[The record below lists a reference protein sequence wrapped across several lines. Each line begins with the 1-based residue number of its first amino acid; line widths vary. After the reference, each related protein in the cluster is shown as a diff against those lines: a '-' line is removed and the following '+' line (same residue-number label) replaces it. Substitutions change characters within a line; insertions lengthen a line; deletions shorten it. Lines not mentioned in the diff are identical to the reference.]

1 MKKSAL
7 LLSFLAFASASQAQ
21 TPSYARELAAT
32 AMHRW
37 PDSFALEGD
46 KVAKW
51 RYDQGV
57 ILKGIEGIWM
67 TTGEKKWFDYLQ
79 HSMDFYVNEDGTIKG
94 YRPDEYNIDHVNNGR
109 ILLTLYQVT
118 GKAKYL
124 KAATSLREQLKTHPR
139 TSEGSFWHKK
149 IYPNQVWLDGLY
161 MGQPFYAEWAGLFG
175 EDSVYSGIARQFA
188 LIEQHT
194 RDNRS
199 GLLYHA
205 WDASKQEAWANKA
218 TGRSPHV
225 WGRAMGWYGMALV
238 DVLEAFPEGHK
249 GRDTL
254 VGILGRFA
262 QAITAAQDAKTGL
275 WYDVLDLPREPKNYF
290 EASASSMFVYA
301 LAKGVRHGYLPASY
315 LNVARRAYAG
325 ILKQFVVVEQGQTHL
340 NGTVAVSGL
349 GGKPYRDGS
358 FTYYMSEPVIQ
369 DDPKGMGA
377 FILASNEIELAALPK
392 PGKGKTIVLDRY
404 FNNEYRKE
412 GERQVRFHY
421 TWEDRAN
428 SGFSLLG
435 SLFRNAG
442 FRTKVLDAAP
452 TAATLKAAGVYLIVD
467 PDTEKETAS
476 PHFMEEKSAAAIAE
490 WVKGGGVLVLM
501 ANDKGNAELTQFNR
515 LASKFGFTFNEDNY
529 NLVEGSKFEQGAVMV
544 EPGNPV
550 FPKAR
555 KLYLKEVATLN
566 LAGNAKAVVTK
577 EGKNII
583 ARIPYG
589 KGVVLAV
596 GDPWLYNE
604 YTDGRKLPSDFQN
617 YQAALDLVQWAAKNA
632 KR

>member
-1 MKKSAL
+1 M
-7 LLSFLAFASASQAQ
+7 
-21 TPSYARELAAT
+21 R
-32 AMHRW
+32 RW
-37 PDSFALEGD
+37 PDSFALDGD
-46 KVAKW
+46 KLAKW

-67 TTGEKKWFDYLQ
+67 ATGDKKWFDYLQ
-79 HSMDFYVNEDGTIKG
+79 HSMDFYVSEEGAIRG

-124 KAATSLREQLKTHPR
+124 KAATALREQLKTHPR

-161 MGQPFYAEWAGLFG
+161 MGQPFYAEWSRLFG

-194 RDNRS
+194 RDSKS

-205 WDASKQEAWANKA
+205 WDASRQEQWADKT

-238 DVLEAFPEGHK
+238 DVLDEFPEGHK

-254 VGILGRFA
+254 VGILNRFA
-262 QAITAAQDAKTGL
+262 RAITAAQDPKTGL
-275 WYDVLDLPREPKNYF
+275 WYDVLDLPKEPKNYF
-290 EASASSMFVYA
+290 EASAASMFVYT
-301 LAKGVRHGYLPASY
+301 LAKGVRQGYLPATY
-315 LNVARRAYAG
+315 LPVAKKAYAG
-325 ILKQFVVVEQGQTHL
+325 ILQKFVVTEGGQTHL

-377 FILASNEIELAALPK
+377 FILASNEIELAARPK
-392 PGKGKTIVLDRY
+392 PGQGKTIVLDRF

-435 SLFRNAG
+435 SMFRNAG
-442 FRTKVLDAAP
+442 FRTRVLDAAP
-452 TAATLKAAGVYLIVD
+452 TAANLKGAGVYLIVD
-467 PDTEKETAS
+467 PDTEKETAK
-476 PHFMEEKSAAAIAE
+476 PNFMTEAAANAIAG

-501 ANDKGNAELTQFNR
+501 ANDKGNAELTQFNK

-529 NLVEGSKFEQGAVMV
+529 NLVEGSKFEQGAVLV

-550 FPKAR
+550 FPTAR
-555 KLYLKEVATLN
+555 KLYLKEVSTLN
-566 LAGNAKAVVTK
+566 LGKNGQAVVTK

-604 YTDGRKLPSDFQN
+604 YTDGRKLPSDFEN
-617 YQAALDLVQWAAKNA
+617 YKAALDLVQWAAKNA

>member
-1 MKKSAL
+1 MKKSAIL
-7 LLSFLAFASASQAQ
+7 LFFLAFASASQAQ
-21 TPSYARELAAT
+21 TPSYAQALAET
-32 AMHRW
+32 AMRRW

-46 KVAKW
+46 KLAKW

-57 ILKGIEGIWM
+57 ILKGIEGIWLA
-67 TTGEKKWFDYLQ
+67 TGERKWFDYLQ
-79 HSMDFYVNEDGTIKG
+79 HSMDFYVSDDGTIKG

-124 KAATSLREQLKTHPR
+124 KAATALREQLKTHPR

-161 MGQPFYAEWAGLFG
+161 MGQPFYAEWSRLFG
-175 EDSVYSGIARQFA
+175 EDSVYAGIARQFA

-194 RDNRS
+194 RDNKS

-205 WDASKQEAWANKA
+205 WDASRQEQWADKT

-238 DVLEAFPEGHK
+238 DVLEEFPEGHA
-249 GRDTL
+249 GRETL
-254 VGILGRFA
+254 VGILNRFA
-262 QAITAAQDAKTGL
+262 KAVTAAQDPKTGL
-275 WYDVLDLPREPKNYF
+275 WYDVLDLPKEPRNYF
-290 EASASSMFVYA
+290 EASAASMFVYT
-301 LAKGVRHGYLPASY
+301 LAKGVRLGYLPASC
-315 LNVARRAYAG
+315 LSVAKKAYAG
-325 ILKQFVVVEQGQTHL
+325 ILNKFVVTENGQTHL

-377 FILASNEIELAALPK
+377 FILASNEIELANQPK

-404 FNNEYRKE
+404 FNSEYRKE
-412 GERQVRFHY
+412 GDRQVRFHY

-435 SLFRNAG
+435 SMFRNAG
-442 FRTKVLDAAP
+442 FRTGVLDMAP
-452 TAATLKAAGVYLIVD
+452 TAANLRNAGVYLIVD
-467 PDTEKETAS
+467 PDTDKETAK
-476 PHFMEEKSAAAIAE
+476 PNYMTDASATAIAG
-490 WVKGGGVLVLM
+490 WVKSGGVLVLM
-501 ANDKGNAELTQFNR
+501 ANDKTNAELTQFNK
-515 LASKFGFTFNEDNY
+515 LASRFGFTFNEDIY

-550 FPKAR
+550 FTTAR
-555 KLYLKEVATLN
+555 KLYLKEVSTLN
-566 LAGNAKAVVTK
+566 LSDKARALVTK
-577 EGKNII
+577 EGKTII
-583 ARIPYG
+583 ALIPFG

-604 YTDGRKLPSDFQN
+604 YTDGRRLPSDFDN
-617 YQAALDLVQWAAKNA
+617 YKAALDLVQWAAKNA
-632 KR
+632 RR